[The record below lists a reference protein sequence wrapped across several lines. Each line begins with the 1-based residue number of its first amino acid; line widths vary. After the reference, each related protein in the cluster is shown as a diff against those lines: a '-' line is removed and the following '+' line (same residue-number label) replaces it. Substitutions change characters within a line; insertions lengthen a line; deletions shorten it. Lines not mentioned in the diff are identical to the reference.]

1 MARGPAVILDG
12 AHNPDGAAALA
23 RALAARPERPRVLV
37 LAVSRDKD
45 LDGLIAPLVSV
56 VEAVIATRYDQ
67 PRSLEP
73 EALAARVR
81 ATGALVD
88 IADDLETAVD
98 RAREVV
104 GLGGA

>member
-1 MARGPAVILDG
+1 M
-12 AHNPDGAAALA
+12 
-23 RALAARPERPRVLV
+23 PEQ
-37 LAVSRDKD
+37 
-45 LDGLIAPLVSV
+45 DGLIAPLVSV

-104 GLGGA
+104 GLGGAVIVAGSLFAVGEVRPRFRPMAIDPIAVTDPSTRGP